1 RPDLSLASRQTSDE
15 AGVTDRVLSSQGA
28 RTDRPYVV
36 CDRCGHL
43 WSVWVEPTVYGDC
56 DSRKLWFFPTV
67 AEAVSRSR
75 LIRPQP
81 DFDPHLDYPERYTDG
96 PV

>member
-1 RPDLSLASRQTSDE
+1 MRA
-15 AGVTDRVLSSQGA
+15 LSSQGA
-28 RTDRPYVV
+28 RTDRPYIV

-43 WSVWVEPTVYGDC
+43 WSVWVEPAVCGDC

-67 AEAVSRSR
+67 DAAVTRSR
-75 LIRPQP
+75 LVRERLPKP
-81 DFDPHLDYPERYTDG
+81 DFDSHVDYPERFTDG